1 MSNLI
6 IIGGAIHWSCHGPLP
21 TFPFGGETVANRQV
35 TSVITYL
42 QRQRDLL
49 YTVANPWSAC
59 AIKYLGTCVVCWIY
73 QYLMCYILSNATINV
88 LQ

>member
-6 IIGGAIHWSCHGPLP
+6 IIGGAIYWSFHGPVP

-35 TSVITYL
+35 TSVITDL

-49 YTVANPWSAC
+49 LHNPWSAC
-59 AIKYLGTCVVCWIY
+59 AIKYLGTRVVCWIY
-73 QYLMCYILSNATINV
+73 LYLMCY
-88 LQ
+88 

>member
-6 IIGGAIHWSCHGPLP
+6 IIGGAIHWSFHGPVP
-21 TFPFGGETVANRQV
+21 TCPLGGETVANRQV
-35 TSVITYL
+35 TSVITDL

-59 AIKYLGTCVVCWIY
+59 AIKVPVPWYPCSL
-73 QYLMCYILSNATINV
+73 LDLSVFNV
-88 LQ
+88 LLKLP